1 MKDKAYKFNFSR
13 ELKIEVSDIYI
24 GKFSRKN
31 LILLI
36 KSLFPDPS
44 RCQVLLNENIS
55 VQDLA
60 PNPRQKVYEGMNILI
75 RPVGSSQ
82 VMAHY
87 SCLSL
92 DHR

>member
-1 MKDKAYKFNFSR
+1 MKYKAYKFNFSR
-13 ELKIEVSDIYI
+13 ELKIEVSDI

-92 DHR
+92 DQR